1 MDRNLIAGIR
11 RSTTIAMAPP
21 YHLPNLEQL
30 LLFTN
35 CLLLF
40 KSKKKTWCLHIQH
53 FETCSKLAFLQIS
66 LTAMVVNLLPENVK
80 RMVLVVHV
88 LRLFVIAAILCN
100 MEVKFLVIWHQCR
113 RDYRS
118 IVKTEIKKSLLLL
131 SELSGLNCRVIT
143 DTLKTLIKMNTLML
157 FTDSCLPHNQIDNF
171 LTN

>member
-1 MDRNLIAGIR
+1 
-11 RSTTIAMAPP
+11 
-21 YHLPNLEQL
+21 
-30 LLFTN
+30 
-35 CLLLF
+35 
-40 KSKKKTWCLHIQH
+40 
-53 FETCSKLAFLQIS
+53 
-66 LTAMVVNLLPENVK
+66 MVVNLLLENVK

-171 LTN
+171 LTNWHVQHSALICKIITASILKWNFHITFVQKKKFSKFSKCTQI